1 MPTNCHKRRVGWRR
15 RRTGRHGKARG
26 RKRETARHATGSKS
40 IWRGTGS
47 VSPQGLTWKQR
58 LQSQAHSA
66 AAAAPEAERT
76 FAWTICTLQA
86 RRLPPSICEP
96 LAHLTFVE
104 DGHAA
109 GVVRHRFPVD
119 TTSSLHEHEQRLE
132 HPFHPCPTR
141 RRDRQTRLR
150 DRRKTGTTCRGH
162 LGLKRRRCS

>member
-1 MPTNCHKRRVGWRR
+1 MPTKCHKRRVGWRR

-40 IWRGTGS
+40 IWQGTGS
-47 VSPQGLTWKQR
+47 VSPQGPTLKQR
-58 LQSQAHSA
+58 LQFQAHSA

-109 GVVRHRFPVD
+109 GEVRHRFPVD
-119 TTSSLHEHEQRLE
+119 TTSSLHEHE
-132 HPFHPCPTR
+132 HPFHPRPTGR
-141 RRDRQTRLR
+141 R